1 MTHLRGKALSPT
13 AALPLLSPPC
23 FAAHVLH
30 RRLSAQPQSDKSPAP
45 ADLHHPSRP
54 TPSVRG
60 SGALWLRLFRT
71 VFRQQ
76 TKSPK
81 AEGVR
86 SRPILSISAEAHQN
100 TTTPFRRK
108 NPAES
113 AQTRP
118 ARADSPRRRNKRCGR
133 HGMASVLQV
142 RATQRSLSPMRRNGR
157 MFPLLLHASGHPAQ
171 KLPRQKTPPRSPPL
185 AAAANRR
192 TPFGALPH
200 FDKTPRSAARGPAV
214 TPAVAAPSF
223 RSDLAPE
230 SAAGRI
236 VQP

>member
-30 RRLSAQPQSDKSPAP
+30 RRLSAQPQSDKP

-108 NPAES
+108 SPAES
-113 AQTRP
+113 AQARP
-118 ARADSPRRRNKRCGR
+118 ARADFPSAQKQALRTPR
-133 HGMASVLQV
+133 HGLILQV
-142 RATQRSLSPMRRNGR
+142 RATQRALSPMRRNGC
-157 MFPLLLHASGHPAQ
+157 MFPLQLHAPGHPAP
-171 KLPRQKTPPRSPPL
+171 PRQKNTSALSTSRHGSPP
-185 AAAANRR
+185 AH
-192 TPFGALPH
+192 AL
-200 FDKTPRSAARGPAV
+200 R
-214 TPAVAAPSF
+214 
-223 RSDLAPE
+223 
-230 SAAGRI
+230 
-236 VQP
+236 Q